1 MVILFYFSLTPIF
14 AYLLEYP
21 LIKMSN
27 DQYVNNSFSAV
38 LVPTAGIYK
47 DYNSKW
53 HPSSNSILRVSI
65 GESLAKKYRIP
76 LIISGGKIDLHSPA
90 ESKVISNIL
99 NFENLILET
108 RSRSS
113 YETSINLNNIM
124 IENNIDTNLPIL
136 LVTSPKHS
144 LRMVLLLNKQKI
156 MVKRYFFK
164 QNNKISFKDFIP
176 SSKTIS
182 TNNASLYEYIGI
194 IYYFFKG
201 YI

>member
-1 MVILFYFSLTPIF
+1 
-14 AYLLEYP
+14 
-21 LIKMSN
+21 MSN
-27 DQYVNNSFSAV
+27 NQYVNNSFSAV

-53 HPSSNSILRVSI
+53 HPSSNSILRVST